1 MSEEKKKRTIQN
13 LNLVNRKASFEYAFI
28 AKFIAGIQL
37 TGTEVKSVRGGHVN
51 MSEAYCIFEG
61 EDLYVKNLHISEFK
75 TGGYL
80 NHEPLRKRK
89 LLLKKAE
96 LKKIRQKLAEKG
108 LTIIP
113 IRIFISETA
122 FIKVEIAIARGK
134 KAFDKREDLKK
145 RDTERE
151 IRKAIQD

>member
-1 MSEEKKKRTIQN
+1 MNEEKKKRVVQN

-28 AKFIAGIQL
+28 AKLIAGIQL
-37 TGTEVKSVRGGHVN
+37 TGTEVKSVRGGQVN

-61 EDLYVKNLHISEFK
+61 DDLFLKNLHVSEFK

-80 NHEPLRKRK
+80 NHDPLRKRK
-89 LLLKKAE
+89 LLLKKSE
-96 LKKIRQKLAEKG
+96 IKKVHQKLAEKG

-113 IRIFISETA
+113 IRIFISESG

-134 KAFDKREDLKK
+134 KTFDKREDLKK

-151 IRKAIQD
+151 IRKAIKD

>member
-1 MSEEKKKRTIQN
+1 MSEEKKKRSVQN

-37 TGTEVKSVRGGHVN
+37 MGTEVKSVRGGHVN
-51 MSEAYCIFEG
+51 MSEAYCVFEG
-61 EDLYVKNLHISEFK
+61 EDLFIKNLHISEFK

-89 LLLKKAE
+89 LLLKKTE
-96 LKKIRQKLAEKG
+96 LKKVRQKLAEKG
-108 LTIIP
+108 LTIVP
-113 IRIFISETA
+113 IRFFVSETA

-134 KAFDKREDLKK
+134 KAFDKREDLKR
-145 RDTERE
+145 RDTDRE
-151 IRKAIQD
+151 IRRAIQD